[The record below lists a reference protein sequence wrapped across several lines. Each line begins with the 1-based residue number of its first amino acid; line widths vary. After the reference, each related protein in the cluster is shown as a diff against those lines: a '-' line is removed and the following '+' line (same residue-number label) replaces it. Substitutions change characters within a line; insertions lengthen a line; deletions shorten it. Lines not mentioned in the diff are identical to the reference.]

1 MEPIPVAILGATGMV
16 GQRMVEALVRHPF
29 FHVTALTG
37 SERSAGKTYGDA
49 ATWRLAG
56 DCPSAV
62 TDWIVRPTTPDAM
75 PGGTRIVFSALDSA
89 VAGPIE
95 DSFRDAGFAVVSN
108 ASNHRMDTDV
118 PLVIPEVNPEHL
130 ALVERQRAEGFIV
143 TNPNCS
149 IVPLAMALAP
159 LHARWPV
166 EAATVATYQA
176 VSGAGYPGESAWD
189 MVGSVHPHPGNEED
203 KVAIEAQKI
212 LGSVDSAATFAVS
225 ARCVRV
231 PVADGHMI
239 AAHVRLRGDPSPEDA
254 KAAMREWTGKAPE
267 LPSSPRP
274 LLVVTERRD
283 RPSTRFDVD
292 RGNGMACTVGRVE
305 RCAVMGLKF
314 FVLGH
319 NTIRGAAGAAIAN
332 AELLAV
338 TGRLG

>member
-1 MEPIPVAILGATGMV
+1 MQPIPVAILGATGMV
-16 GQRMVEALVRHPF
+16 GQRMVEALVHHPF
-29 FHVTALTG
+29 FRVTALTG
-37 SERSAGKTYGDA
+37 SERSVDKRYAEA

-56 DCPSAV
+56 DCPPQFA
-62 TDWIVRPTTPDAM
+62 DWIVRPTTSDAM
-75 PGGTRIVFSALDSA
+75 PAGTRLAISALDSG

-95 DSFRDAGFAVVSN
+95 EQFRAAGFAVVSN
-108 ASNHRMDTDV
+108 ASNHRMDADV
-118 PLVIPEVNPEHL
+118 PLVIPEVNPDHL
-130 ALVERQRAEGFIV
+130 SLVEGCSGFIV

-149 IVPLAMALAP
+149 IIPVAMALAP

-189 MVGSVHPHPGNEED
+189 MIGSVHPHAGNEED
-203 KVAIEAQKI
+203 KMAVEAQKI
-212 LGSVDSAATFAVS
+212 LGAAEQAAPFAVS

-231 PVADGHMI
+231 PVADGHLV
-239 AAHVRLRGDPSPEDA
+239 AVHVRLRGDPSPEDA

-274 LLVVTERRD
+274 LLVVTDRRD

-292 RGNGMACTVGRVE
+292 RGSGMTCTVGRVE
-305 RCAVMGLKF
+305 RCSVMGLKF
-314 FVLGH
+314 FALAH
-319 NTIRGAAGAAIAN
+319 NTVRGAAGAAIAN
-332 AELLAV
+332 GELLAV